1 MKKLFIFVAVLL
13 CITSCTRRYKYVE
26 VIREHQIFGGARI
39 ATKDEVTIRAKSDT
53 AAYLEAYE
61 KFCISKV
68 VYFGMKERY
77 GMPELLDYP
86 IGFKLYNSKDI
97 DISDIRFISK
107 SEQQQI
113 IEEKVMRAGVETF
126 H

>member
-1 MKKLFIFVAVLL
+1 MKRIITALILILL
-13 CITSCTRRYKYVE
+13 ISSCTRRYKYVE
-26 VIREHQIFGGARI
+26 IIREHQIFGGARI
-39 ATKDEVTIRAKSDT
+39 ATKEEITIRAKSDT

-86 IGFKLYNSKDI
+86 IGFKLYNSKGI